1 METWLSKELLK
12 HFQFPEI
19 KPDSLIE
26 LLGSER
32 FVVSERAVELIGGDD
47 YQDEQGKK
55 FVSGFFAIRKLFAGD
70 IIEC

>member
-32 FVVSERAVELIGGDD
+32 FVVSERAVELIGGGNC
-47 YQDEQGKK
+47 EEK
-55 FVSGFFAIRKLFAGD
+55 
-70 IIEC
+70 